1 MSKPFMKYVSCYCVL
16 AVLVVTLVPRVY
28 AGFSPSEVIAFAE
41 SERSADL
48 EKIQKILEVKIVQ
61 ERLKQLG
68 FSEDE
73 IQRRLEQL
81 SDQQMHELAQ
91 TLDQLRVGGDGA
103 GVIIFLL
110 LLAFIVVLVLYLTGS
125 KVVVTK

>member
-1 MSKPFMKYVSCYCVL
+1 MLKPFMKYVSCYCVV
-16 AVLVVTLVPRVY
+16 AVFVMGIVPRVY
-28 AGFSPSEVIAFAE
+28 AGFSPSDVVALPE
-41 SERSADL
+41 SDRSADL
-48 EKIQKILEVKIVQ
+48 GKIQKMLEMKMVQ

-81 SDQQMHELAQ
+81 SDQQIHQLAQ
-91 TLDQLRVGGDGA
+91 TLDQLKVGGDGG
-103 GVIIFLL
+103 GVIVFLL
-110 LLAFIVVLVLYLTGS
+110 VVALIVVLIFWLTGS